1 MKKRLDKNICI
12 YIMKGDLKPMAPTFV
27 RELTPEERVTLQEWI
42 KHPPSQDH
50 YLRARM
56 ILLSADGYA
65 VPEIAKRLG
74 RHESRVRMW
83 IRQFNKYGIEGLLSS
98 KPKGAVS
105 RCSEQ
110 VQQRI
115 LDLFLMRPK
124 DLGLDFSCWT
134 VERLRERLIQE
145 KLVRDISCQAI
156 RRVLE
161 KASVRA

>member
-1 MKKRLDKNICI
+1 
-12 YIMKGDLKPMAPTFV
+12 MAPTFV
-27 RELTPEERVTLQEWI
+27 RELTPEERATLQEWI
-42 KHPPSQDH
+42 KRPPSRDH

-56 ILLSADGYA
+56 ILLSADGCA
-65 VPEIAKRLG
+65 VPEIARRLG

-83 IRQFNKYGIEGLLSS
+83 IRQFNKWGIEGLFRS
-98 KPKGAVS
+98 KPQRAAS

-110 VQQRI
+110 VQRRI

-124 DLGLDFSCWT
+124 DLGLDFSRWT

-145 KLVRDISCQAI
+145 RLVTDISCQVI

-161 KASVRA
+161 EASARV

>member
-1 MKKRLDKNICI
+1 MNDFYI
-12 YIMKGDLKPMAPTFV
+12 YCEKGDLKPMAPTFV
-27 RELTPEERVTLQEWI
+27 RELTPEERATLQEWI

-83 IRQFNKYGIEGLLSS
+83 IRQFNKCGIEGLLSS
-98 KPKGAVS
+98 RPKGAVS

-115 LDLFLMRPK
+115 LDLLLMRPK
-124 DLGLDFSCWT
+124 DLGLDFPCWT
-134 VERLRERLIQE
+134 AERLRERLIQE
-145 KLVRDISCQAI
+145 KLVTDISCQVI